1 MTGLQDEQDGDF
13 WGVHVRSDRARR
25 EIRKTILNAGCGRVM
40 NGDEQ
45 AGKKAFN
52 NGLNGLELV

>member
-1 MTGLQDEQDGDF
+1 MGIS
-13 WGVHVRSDRARR
+13 WGFYISFDRARR

-52 NGLNGLELV
+52 KGLNGLELV